1 MDLRYWFWVVF
12 AYVVACLPVLLMKY
26 YVESKNVL
34 FIVCSLLAYCV
45 LMYAYTI
52 ILPSQDMT
60 IMNVILVGLS
70 ILLLTIG
77 GIIHINN

>member
-1 MDLRYWFWVVF
+1 MDLGYWFWVVF
-12 AYVVACLPVLLMKY
+12 AYVVACIPVLLMKY
-26 YVESKNVL
+26 YVESKNIL
-34 FIVCSLLAYCV
+34 FIVSSLIAYCV

-52 ILPSQDMT
+52 VLPSQDMT

-70 ILLLTIG
+70 IMLLTLG